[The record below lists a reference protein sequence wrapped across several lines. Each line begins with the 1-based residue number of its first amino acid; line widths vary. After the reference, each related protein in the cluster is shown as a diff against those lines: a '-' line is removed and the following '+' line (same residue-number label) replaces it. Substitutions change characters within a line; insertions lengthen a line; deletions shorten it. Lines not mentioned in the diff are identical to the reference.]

1 MNTANQQKAHL
12 VIVGNGMATGRLL
25 DELIKR
31 DASAYN
37 ITVIGDEP
45 EGSYNRIMLSPVL
58 AGETELDAIINK
70 PAAWYAQNN
79 IRFVAGVRASAIH
92 RKAQSVELADGS
104 YIGYDELVIATGS
117 RPALIPAKNQHLD
130 NIFSFRTIDDVTNIA
145 ETAQAGRKA
154 VVVGG
159 GLLGLEAA
167 YGLAQK
173 GVQVTLVH
181 RSKGLLNRQLDDGA
195 GEFLQHVMANK
206 NIQFA
211 LGTEVAAFGVGAQG
225 GQAVASASLTNG
237 DTIECDLAVI
247 STGITPN
254 KELGLEAGLECG
266 RAIIVNDY
274 MTSSDNRISALGECC
289 EHKGQTFG
297 LVEPI
302 WHQCVSLAERLCFK
316 QNVAFVNP
324 VVATKLKVSGV
335 QLFSAGEHVTGE
347 GCREIKMVDEKNKIY
362 RKIVLRNNRIV
373 GVVLFGDTRSGAD
386 YFELMQQAVD
396 VSRVAPLLIM
406 GKAFYAEQLHAA
418 QAQSQCANQADFD
431 DASFENTNF
440 DGVSVDGVTIEDESC
455 TDPTGEI
462 AA

>member
-1 MNTANQQKAHL
+1 MNNANQQKAHL

-31 DASAYN
+31 DANAYN

-58 AGETELDAIINK
+58 AGETELATIINK

-79 IRFVAGVRASAIH
+79 IRFVAGVRANAIN
-92 RKAQSVELADGS
+92 RQAQTVALADGS
-104 YIGYDELVIATGS
+104 CIAYDELVIATGS
-117 RPALIPAKNQHLD
+117 RPALIPAKNQHLQ
-130 NIFSFRTIDDVTNIA
+130 NIFSFRTIEDVNSIA
-145 ETAQAGRKA
+145 SCAQAGRKA

-181 RSKGLLNRQLDDGA
+181 RSKGLLNRQLDSGA
-195 GEFLQHVMANK
+195 GEFLQQVMASK

-211 LGTEVAAFGVGAQG
+211 LGTEVAAFNSGALDG
-225 GQAVASASLTNG
+225 SGFKSETLKSATLTNG
-237 DTIECDLAVI
+237 EIIECDLAVI

-254 KELGLEAGLECG
+254 KELGQEAGLACG
-266 RAIIVNDY
+266 RAIIVDDF

-289 EHKGQTFG
+289 EHKGETFG

-302 WHQCVSLAERLCFK
+302 WHQCISLAEKLCFK
-316 QNVAFVNP
+316 RNVAFVNP

-335 QLFSAGEHVTGE
+335 QLFSAGEHLTGDD
-347 GCREIKMVDEKNKIY
+347 CREIKMVDVKNKIY
-362 RKIVLRNNRIV
+362 RKLVLRNNRIV

-396 VSRVAPLLIM
+396 VSSVAALLVM
-406 GKAFYAEQLHAA
+406 GKAFYAEQLQAA
-418 QAQSQCANQADFD
+418 QNLNQCANQADFAQAD
-431 DASFENTNF
+431 SLNTASTTVRKNANN
-440 DGVSVDGVTIEDESC
+440 D
-455 TDPTGEI
+455 I